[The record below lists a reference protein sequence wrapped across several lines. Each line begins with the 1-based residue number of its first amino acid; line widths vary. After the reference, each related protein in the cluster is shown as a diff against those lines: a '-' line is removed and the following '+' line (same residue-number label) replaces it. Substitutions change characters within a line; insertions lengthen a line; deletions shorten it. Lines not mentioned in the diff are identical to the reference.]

1 MTEHITSHAIAL
13 SFPTTPNFSVVLPF
27 ILMEDLIPE
36 PLLLVNL
43 NNDLKTI
50 FELGVENIIE
60 NILNLGN

>member
-1 MTEHITSHAIAL
+1 MEITES
-13 SFPTTPNFSVVLPF
+13 
-27 ILMEDLIPE
+27 
-36 PLLLVNL
+36 L